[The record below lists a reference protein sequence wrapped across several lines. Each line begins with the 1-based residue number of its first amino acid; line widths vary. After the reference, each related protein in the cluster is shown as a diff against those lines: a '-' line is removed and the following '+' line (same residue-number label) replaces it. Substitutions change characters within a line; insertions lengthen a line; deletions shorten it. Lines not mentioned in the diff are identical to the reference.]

1 MAILAFD
8 IYGTVL
14 DLSSIGIDRSLLKE
28 WRSAQLEMTWRSS
41 LMGLWFDFDEITRIS
56 LRYAMNKIGLAADE
70 EEILRKWYGMA
81 AYEDSKYICVLG
93 EKHSIYALTNGTRRS
108 IEEVLERNGL
118 LRCFKGI
125 YTAENVKKYKP
136 SVEIYGGFL
145 SWIGSGDAYLVSAN
159 PFDISGAKNAGM
171 RAIYINRHGL
181 PIDPLAPPPDHI
193 VTSIADII
201 NLSI

>member
-56 LRYAMNKIGLAADE
+56 LRYAMNKIGLAADKE
-70 EEILRKWYGMA
+70 EFLRKWYGMA

-93 EKHSIYALTNGTRRS
+93 EKHS
-108 IEEVLERNGL
+108 
-118 LRCFKGI
+118 RCFKGI

-145 SWIGSGDAYLVSAN
+145 SWIGSVDAYLVSAN
-159 PFDISGAKNAGM
+159 PFDIYGAKNAGM